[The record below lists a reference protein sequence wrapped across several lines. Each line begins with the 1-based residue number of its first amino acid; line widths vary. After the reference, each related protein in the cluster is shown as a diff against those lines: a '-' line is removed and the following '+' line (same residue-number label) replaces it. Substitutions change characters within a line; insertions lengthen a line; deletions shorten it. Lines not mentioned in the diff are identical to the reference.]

1 MNGAFAVPFFFCKP
15 YEILVGMSISL
26 LVLFALFGV
35 IFGSFINAL
44 VWRLRQQLDD
54 DGGPRKLS
62 KKRRQAVSIMRGR
75 SMCPACGHVLSAKD
89 LIPLVS
95 WLQLKGKCRYCQ
107 APISRQ
113 YPIIELLTG
122 LIFALTYLAWPYE
135 LLGFARLPFVGF
147 LAALVSLIALAVYD
161 WHWRILPTRLI
172 YVAGLL
178 YGASLLAEAIAL
190 GQYARLLNALSGAAM
205 YLALFFLIYYLSWFK
220 NRADAQSSDWLGYG
234 DVRLSF
240 VLGLIAG
247 SAAQVFLAMFI
258 ASTAGLL
265 FLAPRLLGRKAGLK
279 TQIPF
284 GPFLIAGAWVAALGG
299 VFITEAYANFINGL
313 IL

>member
-1 MNGAFAVPFFFCKP
+1 
-15 YEILVGMSISL
+15 MSIFL

-54 DGGPRKLS
+54 DGEPRKLP

-75 SMCPACGHVLSAKD
+75 SMCPACGHVLSAYD
-89 LIPLVS
+89 LVPLFS
-95 WLQLKGKCRYCQ
+95 WLWLRGKCRYCQ
-107 APISRQ
+107 EPISRQ

-122 LIFALTYLAWPYE
+122 LLFALTYLAWPYE
-135 LLGFARLPFVGF
+135 LLGFTWLPFVGF

-190 GQYARLLNALSGAAM
+190 SQYARLLNALSGAAM

-220 NRADAQSSDWLGYG
+220 NRAYSQSSDWLGYG

-247 SAAQVFLAMFI
+247 SATNVFLAMFV
-258 ASTAGLL
+258 ASMTGLI
-265 FLAPRLLGRKAGLK
+265 FLAPSMLRGEAGLK

-284 GPFLIAGAWVAALGG
+284 GPFLIAGAWVAALWGT
-299 VFITEAYANFINGL
+299 VITDGYVAIINSL
-313 IL
+313 L